1 MVINGEK
8 KFYVYLGFTTKS
20 LSQSKEMLRAR
31 KKKIKILLKKE
42 RSVRERALRMRGSSQ
57 RGNFPHTVYFF
68 LLLKKK
74 TAAGM
79 NSRFEGLRRKKKTQQ
94 RASRYERGQ
103 IE

>member
-1 MVINGEK
+1 M
-8 KFYVYLGFTTKS
+8 
-20 LSQSKEMLRAR
+20 LS
-31 KKKIKILLKKE
+31 KKKKEIKILLKKE
-42 RSVRERALRMRGSSQ
+42 RSVREQRALRMRGSSQ
-57 RGNFPHTVYFF
+57 RGDFPHTGYFF

-79 NSRFEGLRRKKKTQQ
+79 NSRFEGLRRKKTQQ